1 MQIKDLLEQSNLVR
15 QALTSKGYAYEHQ
28 LAYDNQ
34 RLEFLGDAVMELIV
48 SQHLF
53 EQTDLPEGELT
64 RLRASAVC
72 EASFAR
78 LARRFRLDEELLL
91 ASNQPLLDSL
101 LADAF
106 EAFIGAYFLTNDYQ
120 VTREFIERSVLPLID
135 LSPER
140 DPKTSLQ
147 EILQARGIS
156 DIRYHTVGRIGP
168 DHDCRFEVELVV
180 AGKPV
185 ARGVG
190 RSKKEAQKAAA
201 AGYLEML

>member
-28 LAYDNQ
+28 LGYDNQ

-53 EQTDLPEGELT
+53 EQTELAEGELT

-106 EAFIGAYFLTNDYQ
+106 EAFIGAYFLTNGYQ
-120 VTREFIERSVLPLID
+120 VTREFVERSVLPLID

-147 EILQARGIS
+147 EKLQARGIS
-156 DIRYHTVGRIGP
+156 DIRYHTIGQSGP

-185 ARGVG
+185 ARGAG

-201 AGYLEML
+201 AGYLETL